1 MEDGVPARVARHL
14 AELGADVER
23 RGEREWAVQVPCLKR
38 GSIGVLVTARERS
51 VGLRAFVVRGPDRA
65 HEAVYARLLRKNLAV
80 TDWRFGIDGPG
91 DVYAVADTPLDGLD
105 AARLDGLLGAL
116 SAMVDETFES
126 IVRTGFDVP
135 EGTEFRPPPAPAGVD
150 T

>member
-1 MEDGVPARVARHL
+1 MEDAAPARIARHL

-38 GSIGVLVTARERS
+38 GAIGVLVTARERS
-51 VGLRAFVVRGPDRA
+51 VGLRAFVVRAPDRA
-65 HEAVYARLLRKNLAV
+65 HEEVYARLLRKNLAV

-91 DVYAVADTPLDGLD
+91 DVYAVADAPLEGLD
-105 AARLDGLLGAL
+105 ADRLDGLLGAL

-126 IVRTGFDVP
+126 VVRTGFDVP
-135 EGTEFRPPPAPAGVD
+135 EGTEFRPPPGALD
-150 T
+150 